1 MKIRPMYTRVMNFP
15 VTIVLPLPLVRETRL
30 PRRLLIRDASQEI
43 EATVVEWMREDPRYE
58 KWLESKKTIESK
70 ATSVDEKTNAPRRRR
85 GRPRKN
91 ATSKATND
99 K

>member
-30 PRRLLIRDASQEI
+30 PRRLLIKNASQEI
-43 EATVVEWMREDPRYE
+43 EATVVEWMREDARYS
-58 KWLESKKTIESK
+58 KWLESKKTIESI
-70 ATSVDEKTNAPRRRR
+70 ATSADEKTNAPRRKR